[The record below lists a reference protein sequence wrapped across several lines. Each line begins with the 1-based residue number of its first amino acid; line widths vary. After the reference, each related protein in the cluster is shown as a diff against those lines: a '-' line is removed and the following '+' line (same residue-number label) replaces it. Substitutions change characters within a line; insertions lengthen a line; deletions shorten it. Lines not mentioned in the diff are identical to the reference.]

1 MYQQHKH
8 PDTELLW
15 DLNMTFS
22 VALLPR
28 WSVFLLLLLVLC
40 RSGAKVVT
48 IDARAAN
55 DLIQT
60 GSIYLDVRTV
70 EEFQK
75 GHVDADNIVN
85 IPYMLN
91 TPNGKVRNPDF
102 LKEVSLACN
111 KEDNLIV
118 GCQIGVRSSSATV
131 DLLSD
136 GFKNVKDMEGGYEEW
151 VINKFPVKISLAKE
165 EL

>member
-1 MYQQHKH
+1 MA
-8 PDTELLW
+8 
-15 DLNMTFS
+15 FS

-28 WSVFLLLLLVLC
+28 WSVFLLLLLFFC
-40 RSGAKVVT
+40 NTGAKVVT
-48 IDARAAN
+48 IDVRAAK

-70 EEFQK
+70 EEFSK
-75 GHVDADNIVN
+75 GYVDAVNIVN

-91 TPNGKVRNPDF
+91 TPKGKVMNPDF

-111 KEDNLIV
+111 KEDHIIV
-118 GCQIGVRSSSATV
+118 GCQIGRRSFYATSA
-131 DLLSD
+131 LLSD
-136 GFKNVKDMEGGYEEW
+136 GFKNVKDMGGGYEEW
-151 VINKFPVKISLAKE
+151 VINKFPVKIPAAKE